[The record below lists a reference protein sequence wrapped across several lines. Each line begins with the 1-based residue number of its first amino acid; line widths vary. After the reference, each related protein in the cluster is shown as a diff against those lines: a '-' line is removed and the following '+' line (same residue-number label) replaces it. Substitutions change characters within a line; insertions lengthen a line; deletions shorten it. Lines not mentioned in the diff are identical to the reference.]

1 MKYACN
7 LIKDLLPL
15 YHDEVCSEESK
26 QAVEEHFEE
35 CQDCQE
41 YYKKLN
47 ESDIVEL
54 ASFDEEMEEKK
65 VESLKKVKKKLRK
78 RDILF
83 GIVAIFGAIIMAL
96 FWFSGGPVFILSLI
110 LLGIGSATAP
120 IDVYTDVENYHLYMQ
135 GEQALEEFQSK
146 WGMDETIFPEEITAD
161 MEVQDFKMVYYN
173 PWDAQYLGYLV
184 VDYKE
189 QDYENEVSRLKS
201 CSSTDYLG
209 NYGVTGF
216 SEEYTLLAMS
226 ADDYQGFVYALTDN
240 EDTII
245 YVELIFCNYFYDL
258 DYEEYIPNE
267 YLPVGFDAT
276 QDNAYQKEM
285 LGE

>member
-78 RDILF
+78 RDFLF

>member
-35 CQDCQE
+35 CQECQE
-41 YYKKLN
+41 YYKKMN
-47 ESDIVEL
+47 ESDIIEL

-65 VESLKKVKKKLRK
+65 VESLKKVKKKLRM

-96 FWFSGGPVFILSLI
+96 LWFSGGPVFILSLI

-184 VDYKE
+184 VDYNE

>member
-120 IDVYTDVENYHLYMQ
+120 IEVYTDVENYHLYMK

-146 WGMDETIFPEEITAD
+146 WGMDETIFPEEITTD

-184 VDYKE
+184 VDYDTE
-189 QDYENEVSRLKS
+189 DYQNEVSRLQTYE
-201 CSSTDYLG
+201 STEYLG

-216 SEEYTLLAMS
+216 HENFSLLAMY

>member
-54 ASFDEEMEEKK
+54 ASFDEKMEEKK
-65 VESLKKVKKKLRK
+65 VESLKKVRRKLRK

-83 GIVAIFGAIIMAL
+83 GIVAVL
-96 FWFSGGPVFILSLI
+96 GGI
-110 LLGIGSATAP
+110 LLFLFYITGGLARLLIIGLLIFNSVTAP

-184 VDYKE
+184 VDYNE

-276 QDNAYQKEM
+276 QDNAYKKEI
-285 LGE
+285 LGK

>member
-15 YHDEVCSEESK
+15 YHDEICSEESK
-26 QAVEEHFEE
+26 QAIEEHFEE
-35 CQDCQE
+35 CQECQE

-47 ESDIVEL
+47 ESDVVEY
-54 ASFDEEMEEKK
+54 ATFDEKMEEKK

-83 GIVAIFGAIIMAL
+83 GIAAIFGAIIMAL
-96 FWFSGGPVFILSLI
+96 FWFSGGPVFILSLV
-110 LLGIGSATAP
+110 LLGIGSVTAP
-120 IDVYTDVENYHLYMQ
+120 IDVYTDVENYQLYMQ

-146 WGMDETIFPEEITAD
+146 WGMDETIFPEEITID
-161 MEVQDFKMVYYN
+161 MDVQDFKMVYYN

-184 VDYKE
+184 VDYDAE
-189 QDYENEVSRLKS
+189 DYQNEVSRLQS
-201 CSSTDYLG
+201 YESTDYLG

-216 SEEYTLLAMS
+216 QEEYTLLAMY

-258 DYEEYIPNE
+258 EYEEYIPNE

-276 QDNAYQKEM
+276 QDNAFRKEIM
-285 LGE
+285 GE

>member
-54 ASFDEEMEEKK
+54 ASFDEKMEEKK
-65 VESLKKVKKKLRK
+65 VESLKKVRRKLRK

-83 GIVAIFGAIIMAL
+83 AIVAVL
-96 FWFSGGPVFILSLI
+96 GGI
-110 LLGIGSATAP
+110 LLFLFYITGGLARLLIIGLLIFNSVTAP

-184 VDYKE
+184 VDYNE

-240 EDTII
+240 EDSII

-276 QDNAYQKEM
+276 QDNAYKKEI
-285 LGE
+285 LGK

>member
-35 CQDCQE
+35 CQECQE

-54 ASFDEEMEEKK
+54 ASFDEKMEEKK
-65 VESLKKVKKKLRK
+65 VESLKKVRRKLRK

-83 GIVAIFGAIIMAL
+83 GIVAVL
-96 FWFSGGPVFILSLI
+96 GGI
-110 LLGIGSATAP
+110 LLFLFYITGGLARLLIIGLLIFNSVTAP

-184 VDYKE
+184 VDYNE

-276 QDNAYQKEM
+276 QDNAYKKEI
-285 LGE
+285 LGK

>member
-1 MKYACN
+1 MRYACN
-7 LIKDLLPL
+7 LIRDLLPL

-35 CQDCQE
+35 CQKCQE
-41 YYKKLN
+41 YYQKLN

-54 ASFDEEMEEKK
+54 ASFDEEIEEKK
-65 VESLKKVKKKLRK
+65 AESLKKVKRKLKK
-78 RDILF
+78 
-83 GIVAIFGAIIMAL
+83 
-96 FWFSGGPVFILSLI
+96 I
-110 LLGIGSATAP
+110 LLGIVVVVGAILLFFSSGIPFGALVLGLCVWISESAT

-161 MEVQDFKMVYYN
+161 MDVQDFKMVHYN
-173 PWDAQYLGYLV
+173 PWDSQYLGYLV
-184 VDYKE
+184 VDYDTE
-189 QDYENEVSRLKS
+189 DYQNEVSRLQS
-201 CSSTDYLG
+201 YESTDYLG

-216 SEEYTLLAMS
+216 HEEYSLLAMY
-226 ADDYQGFVYALTDN
+226 ADDYQGFVYALTDH

-258 DYEEYIPNE
+258 EYEEYIPNE

>member
-184 VDYKE
+184 VDYNE

>member
-83 GIVAIFGAIIMAL
+83 GIVAIFGAIIVAL

-120 IDVYTDVENYHLYMQ
+120 IEVYTDVENYHLYMQ